1 MVAAGSGDISNGNVK
16 LILGLIWTLIL
27 HYQIKFTSKSLSTKK
42 AMMAWVNSIIPQYG
56 IVNFNTNWNDGR
68 PLCGIVDYIRPGACP
83 NHFALDI
90 AQGLENC
97 RLGMDLADRLLSIPK
112 VMNPEDLN
120 NPAVDELSI
129 MTYLSYFCK
138 PANQLLIDWIRKKI
152 PERDIQNL
160 STDWNN
166 GLNLGALGEACFPGL
181 CPNWEEMDP
190 SKAVENN
197 ERMIGLMKDRVG
209 VVCPITAAEMADPK
223 VDELVVA
230 IYLGQFRNAKLQAS
244 PENFGLKFP
253 AALTSGS
260 AIVMKPVIF
269 FIELPPGKDIADEI
283 HVTAHG
289 PSADVKVSLTP
300 KEGGLGEGAG
310 LEASFVPT
318 EAGNYEVMGVYN
330 DQNIAGSPF
339 SLPVADPS
347 KCSMFGDVPSEM
359 QVRLLLLCYRKNRAG
374 TN

>member
-1 MVAAGSGDISNGNVK
+1 
-16 LILGLIWTLIL
+16 
-27 HYQIKFTSKSLSTKK
+27 
-42 AMMAWVNSIIPQYG
+42 MAWVNSIIPQYG